1 MALVVVVRN
10 TLTTE
15 RCCVGRHVIAAS
27 TGTLLFSWPEILY
40 DKCKKMST
48 NIVKTD
54 YEIADS
60 HDCLVLLASPE
71 PEFLD

>member
-27 TGTLLFSWPEILY
+27 AGTPLFSSPEHLY
-40 DKCKKMST
+40 EKCKKMST
-48 NIVKTD
+48 NIDKTD

-60 HDCLVLLASPE
+60 HDCLVLLASPKQ
-71 PEFLD
+71 EFLD

>member
-1 MALVVVVRN
+1 MALGVVVCN

-15 RCCVGRHVIAAS
+15 RCCVRRHVIAAS
-27 TGTLLFSWPEILY
+27 AGTTLFSWPEILY
-40 DKCKKMST
+40 EKCKNMST
-48 NIVKTD
+48 NIDKTD

-71 PEFLD
+71 QEFLD